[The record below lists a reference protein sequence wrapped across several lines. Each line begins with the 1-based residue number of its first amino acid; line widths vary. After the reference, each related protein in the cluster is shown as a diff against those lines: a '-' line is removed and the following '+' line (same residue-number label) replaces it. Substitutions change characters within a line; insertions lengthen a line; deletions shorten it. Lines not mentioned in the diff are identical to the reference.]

1 VQPHAPR
8 PRRPEVPEGPRRDDL
23 AIVILAGGRSTRFPG
38 KLEATLDGEP
48 LLARVYRQVRDIA
61 PTVIAGRDTF
71 SGDLDALLDCPIVVD
86 RWPDRGPL
94 GGLLSAAHE
103 VTAPRIFAVAGDAPL
118 VTEEI
123 VNALLVAWEHGDE
136 AAVPEHGGR
145 LEPLAALYDREA
157 LMREAW
163 ECLHG
168 EDVSMHGLLGH
179 LRVRRVACE
188 AAGFANVNTT
198 ADLAQLAERP

>member
-1 VQPHAPR
+1 MRNVQPHAPH
-8 PRRPEVPEGPRRDDL
+8 PRHDL

-48 LLARVYRQVRDIA
+48 LLARVYHHVRDIA
-61 PTVIAGRDTF
+61 PTMIAGRDTF
-71 SGDLDALLDCPIVVD
+71 SDDLDALLDCPIVVD

-103 VTAPRIFAVAGDAPL
+103 TAASRIFAVAGDAPL
-118 VTEEI
+118 VTADT
-123 VNALLVAWEHGDE
+123 VSVLLASWQDGDE
-136 AAVPEHGGR
+136 AVVPEHDGL

-157 LMREAW
+157 LMREGW

-168 EDVSMHGLLGH
+168 DDRSMHGLLAR
-179 LRVRRVACE
+179 LRVRRIACD
-188 AAGFANVNTT
+188 AATFANVNTS
-198 ADLAQLAERP
+198 ADLAQLAERS